1 MKKITALY
9 ERISKKG
16 SAAQGRDLSIPR
28 QREILEQFAKKNGFD
43 LGIDYHQYSQEDN
56 SNERFLEKQRKQN
69 TLRGT
74 LFEQVADGKSGSY
87 MDKPS
92 YDDLFQ
98 ASEE

>member
-43 LGIDYHQYSQEDN
+43 LGIDYHQYSPI
-56 SNERFLEKQRKQN
+56 SI
-69 TLRGT
+69 
-74 LFEQVADGKSGSY
+74 EQVKWFANAMKYWDQNVYSDSCNVVLT
-87 MDKPS
+87 PN
-92 YDDLFQ
+92 
-98 ASEE
+98 